1 MRLVFFGRRAPA
13 GADVSPPRSAV
24 AAGPVGTGPCR
35 ITAPASRV
43 TLRRKAEREAGNL
56 NHIVQIYAHEP
67 VFYRKDRP
75 KLIDEYRA
83 RQHRHFTTSR
93 NIVEN
98 IVHDMPG
105 VRSEEHTSELQS
117 LMRNSYAVF

>member
-1 MRLVFFGRRAPA
+1 MEGI
-13 GADVSPPRSAV
+13 GADFSAPRSAV

-105 VRSEEHTSELQS
+105 VPAHNTALDFLEIGRASCRERVCQ
-117 LMRNSYAVF
+117 

>member
-1 MRLVFFGRRAPA
+1 MRISDWSSDVCSSDLAAQRVLVRRAGA
-13 GADVSPPRSAV
+13 G
-24 AAGPVGTGPCR
+24 VGRGGQPGTR
-35 ITAPASRV
+35 
-43 TLRRKAEREAGNL
+43 
-56 NHIVQIYAHEP
+56 AHEP

-105 VRSEEHTSELQS
+105 VPA
-117 LMRNSYAVF
+117 RNTALDFLEGMFPGN

>member
-1 MRLVFFGRRAPA
+1 MISMFFFLN
-13 GADVSPPRSAV
+13 D
-24 AAGPVGTGPCR
+24 
-35 ITAPASRV
+35 TATTEIYTYGHTLSLHDALPLSR
-43 TLRRKAEREAGNL
+43 RRKAEREAGNL
-56 NHIVQIYAHEP
+56 NHSVQIYAHEP

-105 VRSEEHTSELQS
+105 VPA
-117 LMRNSYAVF
+117 RNTALDFLEGMFPGN

>member
-1 MRLVFFGRRAPA
+1 MSRP
-13 GADVSPPRSAV
+13 PPRSTRTDPPFPAT
-24 AAGPVGTGPCR
+24 PLFRT
-35 ITAPASRV
+35 ASRG
-43 TLRRKAEREAGNL
+43 TLRRKAAREAGNL
-56 NHIVQIYAHEP
+56 NHIVQIDAHEP

-105 VRSEEHTSELQS
+105 VPAHNTALDFLEIGRASCRERVCQ
-117 LMRNSYAVF
+117 